1 MALKMFSSPRC
12 DTAYDVQFI
21 LQIAF
26 FFFLS
31 VTYFNCCYYSL
42 QLLISSKNFFYEV
55 FQREF
60 IDLIFF
66 DSLVIRSV
74 RPRNFA

>member
-21 LQIAF
+21 LQIVF
-26 FFFLS
+26 FFLFLS

-42 QLLISSKNFFYEV
+42 QLLMSSKNFCMRYFKGNL
-55 FQREF
+55 
-60 IDLIFF
+60 LI
-66 DSLVIRSV
+66 
-74 RPRNFA
+74 